1 MTTKAHRSDALAS
14 DAEPTRRTHDLAATT
29 TRIIAIANQ
38 KGGTGKTTTTVN
50 LAAALGER
58 RQPVLVIDL
67 DPQANASSWLGAR
80 DGGSGLLD
88 ALVAEDG
95 ASLADLVR
103 PSCAAGVDVI
113 AASAQLARAEHH
125 LAQTLGGEMILL
137 GLLGTLPRGRWEY
150 VLIDCPPALG
160 LLTIN
165 ALAAAGELLVPVEA
179 STMAVAGLA
188 SLVKTVTQA
197 RKRLNANLVIGG
209 IVACRVDGRT
219 VLARD
224 VVVTLRKTFPEIT
237 LATTIRESI
246 RLREAPAHA
255 PILLYAPASSG
266 AEDYRQLAAEV
277 SRLEPRHAFAPR

>member
-1 MTTKAHRSDALAS
+1 M
-14 DAEPTRRTHDLAATT
+14 
-29 TRIIAIANQ
+29 RIIAVANQ
-38 KGGTGKTTTTVN
+38 KGGTAKTTTTVN

-67 DPQANASSWLGAR
+67 DPQANASSWLGVR
-80 DGGSGLLD
+80 DGGSGLLE
-88 ALVAEDG
+88 ALMAEEG
-95 ASLADLVR
+95 ASLVDLVR
-103 PSCAAGVDVI
+103 PSCAQGVDLI
-113 AASAQLARAEHH
+113 PASAQLARAENH

-137 GLLGTLPRGRWEY
+137 GLLGTLPRGRWDFI
-150 VLIDCPPALG
+150 LIDCPPALG
-160 LLTIN
+160 QLTIN

-224 VVVTLRKTFPEIT
+224 VVAALRNTFPELT
-237 LATTIRESI
+237 LATTIRESV

-255 PILLYAPASSG
+255 PILVYAPTSSG
-266 AEDYRQLAAEV
+266 AQDYRALASEV
-277 SRLEPRHAFAPR
+277 SRQEPRHAIASP

>member
-1 MTTKAHRSDALAS
+1 M
-14 DAEPTRRTHDLAATT
+14 
-29 TRIIAIANQ
+29 RIIAVANQ

-58 RQPVLVIDL
+58 CQPVLVIDL
-67 DPQANASSWLGAR
+67 DPQANASSWLGVR
-80 DGGSGLLD
+80 DGGSGLLE
-88 ALVAEDG
+88 ALLAEDG

-113 AASAQLARAEHH
+113 AASAQLACAERP
-125 LAQTLGGEMILL
+125 LADALGGDKALL
-137 GLLGTLPRGRWEY
+137 GLLATLPRGRWQY

-188 SLVKTVTQA
+188 SLVKTVNQA

-209 IVACRVDGRT
+209 ILACRVDGRT

-224 VVVTLRKTFPEIT
+224 VVATLRKTFPEMT
-237 LATTIRESI
+237 LATTIRESV

-255 PILLYAPASSG
+255 PIVLYAPTSSG
-266 AEDYRQLAAEV
+266 AEDYRALAAEV
-277 SRLEPRHAFAPR
+277 SGQEPPHAFATP

>member
-1 MTTKAHRSDALAS
+1 M
-14 DAEPTRRTHDLAATT
+14 
-29 TRIIAIANQ
+29 RIIAVANQ

-58 RQPVLVIDL
+58 CQPVLVIDL
-67 DPQANASSWLGAR
+67 DPQANASSWLGVR
-80 DGGSGLLD
+80 DGGSGLLE
-88 ALVAEDG
+88 ALLAEDG

-113 AASAQLARAEHH
+113 AASAQLARAERP
-125 LAQTLGGEMILL
+125 LAEALGGDKALL
-137 GLLGTLPRGRWEY
+137 GLLATLPRGRWQY

-188 SLVKTVTQA
+188 SLVKTVSQA

-224 VVVTLRKTFPEIT
+224 VVATLRKTFPEMT
-237 LATTIRESI
+237 LATTIRESV

-255 PILLYAPASSG
+255 PIVLYAPTSSG
-266 AEDYRQLAAEV
+266 AEDYRALAAEV
-277 SRLEPRHAFAPR
+277 SGQEPRHAFARP